1 MEIVLIVVLVAAV
14 GAASAVAAAGVVRRR
29 AAPVGAP
36 DVAVQAAVA
45 VALTE
50 IREQATAERDAAVR
64 AALEQAA
71 VIHREQLG
79 AEGQLV
85 REQAAAELAAKKELI
100 DSRIELSQSELRAEL
115 SRLGE
120 LVGSLANANAE
131 RFGAPSQ
138 LCLRTFIAAWPL
150 ARVQ

>member
-14 GAASAVAAAGVVRRR
+14 GAASAFAAAEVVRRR
-29 AAPVGAP
+29 ATPAGAP
-36 DVAVQAAVA
+36 DVTVQAAVA

-71 VIHREQLG
+71 VLQRQQLG

-115 SRLGE
+115 SRLGYADQAH
-120 LVGSLANANAE
+120 LTRDLRSVTDLTPAQIA
-131 RFGAPSQ
+131 RLFG
-138 LCLRTFIAAWPL
+138 RAA
-150 ARVQ
+150 R